1 MSLLAPN
8 RKPAKARPPAAPRP
22 AGLPA
27 GGRAAGGPLE
37 QARDR
42 LFWPFLGP
50 ALVLYLLLFIVP
62 SLFSVGVSLTR
73 WAGPGST
80 ADWRGLD
87 NYTRLFSD
95 PVFLRS
101 FRNTLMLLGLGTVL
115 VAAVT
120 ALSMVVLRR
129 TRGRRFLRAVVFF
142 PVIVSPIAVGTAV
155 GFILDP
161 RGLLNRGL
169 GALGLDALQQTWLA
183 PEMVLWCIVA
193 TLAWAS
199 GGFYVALLMS
209 AVDAVPQELYE
220 QAQIDG
226 TTRWEQFVH
235 VTWPGCREMASVAA
249 VLCLVNLLKVFD
261 LVYAF
266 TGTAGNP
273 PIEARTL
280 SVQQFLTVSGEGTV
294 PDLGY
299 GSAMAVFLVVVAGVL
314 MTVMR
319 RLTGREE
326 KR

>member
-1 MSLLAPN
+1 MSQLAPL
-8 RKPAKARPPAAPRP
+8 RRPATARPPAAVAPKTRS
-22 AGLPA
+22 
-27 GGRAAGGPLE
+27 RAPGGPLD
-37 QARDR
+37 QARAR

-50 ALVLYLLLFIVP
+50 ALGLYVLLFIVP
-62 SLFSVGVSLTR
+62 ALFSVAVSLTR
-73 WAGPGST
+73 WSGPGTS
-80 ADWRGLD
+80 AQWRGLD
-87 NYTRLFSD
+87 NYVRLFGD

-101 FRNTLMLLGLGTVL
+101 FRNTLVLLGLGAVL
-115 VAAVT
+115 VGAVT

-161 RGLLNRGL
+161 RGLLNQGL
-169 GALGLDALQQTWLA
+169 GTIGLQALEQTWLA
-183 PEMVLWCIVA
+183 PDMVMWCIVA

-226 TTRWEQFVH
+226 TTRWEQFLH

-266 TGTAGNP
+266 TGTTGNP

-280 SVQQFLTVSGEGTV
+280 SVQQFLTVSGEGSV

-314 MTVMR
+314 LIVMHR
-319 RLTGREE
+319 FPGRQEE
-326 KR
+326 R